1 MISAVAR
8 IVDDTQ
14 ARIRETII
22 THMPKEA
29 EITRI
34 EFEGPRLAIYVKNV
48 GLLLEQSH
56 IVTEIVNLLHK
67 RVVIRSDP
75 SIRLKETEAER
86 LIKGIVPT
94 EADITE
100 INFDPSLGEVVIEAK
115 KPGLAIG
122 KDGSTLQEIIK
133 KTSWRPRVL
142 RAPPLPSK
150 IIASSRHILH
160 SESEE
165 RSRIFRDVG
174 ERIFRPRLAKTSS
187 VFFTPLGGFHEVGR
201 SAMLVETEESCV
213 LMDCGISAGADLPI
227 YAYPRLDSD
236 EFEIEKL
243 DAVIISHAH
252 LDHCGLVP
260 FLYKYGYDGPVY
272 CSEPTSVL
280 MTLLQLD
287 YLDIFGKEGGH
298 PPYDQKDVREAVLH
312 TIPVK
317 YGVVTD
323 VAPDIKLT
331 LHNAGHI
338 IGSSIV
344 HLHIGE
350 GLHNVVYSVDWDT
363 PVTVID
369 PDGFVQIK
377 KIGELVDALMLQHK
391 PSKGFVERTPNL
403 EGWKTFAFDPE
414 TYETRVVPITSFLRH
429 PVTEDLYEVRTTTGR
444 RVRVTGSHNVFVAR
458 NGHITAT
465 PTRYLLKGDYIIAAR
480 NIPRLD
486 HVQPIVELD
495 EREFHVFWN
504 NKINLRSMLAQHAT
518 KVASSFPNNQREIMR
533 WIREHYERGAYRTEI
548 ARKYHAKASRV
559 RETFNQLGIIDSPRL
574 KANLPKRFELTPQ
587 FARFLGY
594 FASEGST
601 EGNTVVVTN
610 YSKEIRDDC
619 ISTIQPLFDC
629 SLFEDNR
636 EVRFYSRSLKKLLAV
651 IGALGSA
658 YTKRVPPS
666 ILSGPD
672 INVCEFL
679 RGYFV
684 GDGSLRI
691 RSTGCSISANSKS
704 EHLLQDVAFLLLRIG
719 VPVTFDYNRTAR
731 MYGINIYGMD
741 GIRRFLDNVKIEDWS
756 RALIAVNPRMSK
768 SAYWDRTPLKALSPI
783 LQARLAKTAY
793 KNAKSVGRGQLASL
807 LQFAERDDL
816 RISSSPFIYDEV
828 KDVRKVKPTR
838 PFVYDLS
845 VSGHENFLGGSGFLF
860 LHNTGDFKFGRT
872 MLLEPA
878 TCSFPRAETLIMEST
893 YGAPED
899 VMSDRETVEGR
910 LAQLVNETAE
920 KGGRVLIPTLAVG
933 RAQEIMLV
941 LNAYMKDK
949 RIKELPIFLE
959 GMISEATAIHTA
971 YPEYLSR
978 DLREQILYKDINPF
992 QSDYFTNVDHPS
1004 EREKIATGPPCIVL
1018 ATSGMMEGG
1027 PAIDYFRYMAPDE
1040 KNTLIFVSYQV
1051 EGTLGNRLK
1060 NGAREV
1066 SLMGRNG
1073 KVEAIKV
1080 NLRVDSVEG
1089 FSGHSDRNQL
1099 LGFLKR
1105 VSPRPSRVIMG
1116 HGERRKTDLFAHQ
1129 VSRILRLRTT
1139 APDIMETLRLR

>member
-1 MISAVAR
+1 MAK

-48 GLLLEQSH
+48 GLLLEQTH

-86 LIKGIVPT
+86 LIKGIVPA
-94 EADITE
+94 EAEITE
-100 INFDPSLGEVVIEAK
+100 LNFDPSLGEVVIESK

-133 KTSWRPRVL
+133 TTSWRPRVL

-174 ERIFRPRLAKTSS
+174 ERIFRPRLGKTSS

-201 SAMLVETEESCV
+201 SAMLVHTEESCV
-213 LMDCGISAGADLPI
+213 LLDCGISAGADLPI

-236 EFEIEKL
+236 DFDIEKL
-243 DAVIISHAH
+243 DAVILSHAH
-252 LDHCGLVP
+252 LDHCGLIP
-260 FLYKYGYDGPVY
+260 ILYKYGYDGPIY
-272 CSEPTSVL
+272 CSEPTAVL

-298 PPYDQKDVREAVLH
+298 PPYDQKDVRETVLH
-312 TIPVK
+312 TIPIK

-338 IGSSIV
+338 IGSSII

-350 GLHNVVYSVDWDT
+350 GLHN
-363 PVTVID
+363 
-369 PDGFVQIK
+369 
-377 KIGELVDALMLQHK
+377 A
-391 PSKGFVERTPNL
+391 
-403 EGWKTFAFDPE
+403 
-414 TYETRVVPITSFLRH
+414 
-429 PVTEDLYEVRTTTGR
+429 
-444 RVRVTGSHNVFVAR
+444 
-458 NGHITAT
+458 
-465 PTRYLLKGDYIIAAR
+465 
-480 NIPRLD
+480 
-486 HVQPIVELD
+486 
-495 EREFHVFWN
+495 
-504 NKINLRSMLAQHAT
+504 
-518 KVASSFPNNQREIMR
+518 
-533 WIREHYERGAYRTEI
+533 
-548 ARKYHAKASRV
+548 
-559 RETFNQLGIIDSPRL
+559 
-574 KANLPKRFELTPQ
+574 
-587 FARFLGY
+587 
-594 FASEGST
+594 
-601 EGNTVVVTN
+601 
-610 YSKEIRDDC
+610 
-619 ISTIQPLFDC
+619 
-629 SLFEDNR
+629 
-636 EVRFYSRSLKKLLAV
+636 
-651 IGALGSA
+651 
-658 YTKRVPPS
+658 
-666 ILSGPD
+666 
-672 INVCEFL
+672 
-679 RGYFV
+679 
-684 GDGSLRI
+684 
-691 RSTGCSISANSKS
+691 
-704 EHLLQDVAFLLLRIG
+704 
-719 VPVTFDYNRTAR
+719 
-731 MYGINIYGMD
+731 IY
-741 GIRRFLDNVKIEDWS
+741 
-756 RALIAVNPRMSK
+756 
-768 SAYWDRTPLKALSPI
+768 
-783 LQARLAKTAY
+783 
-793 KNAKSVGRGQLASL
+793 
-807 LQFAERDDL
+807 
-816 RISSSPFIYDEV
+816 
-828 KDVRKVKPTR
+828 
-838 PFVYDLS
+838 
-845 VSGHENFLGGSGFLF
+845 
-860 LHNTGDFKFGRT
+860 TGDFKFGRT

-910 LAQLVNETAE
+910 LAQIVNETAE

-941 LNAYMKDK
+941 LNAYMKNK
-949 RIKELPIFLE
+949 RIKELPIFVE

-1004 EREKIATGPPCIVL
+1004 EREKIATGPPCIIL

-1027 PAIDYFRYMAPDE
+1027 PAIDYFRYMAGDE
-1040 KNTLIFVSYQV
+1040 KNTLVFVSYQV

-1073 KVEAIKV
+1073 KVEALKV

-1105 VSPRPSRVIMG
+1105 VSPRPTRVIMG

-1129 VSRILRLRTT
+1129 VSRILRLRTV
-1139 APDIMETLRLR
+1139 APDNLETLRLR

>member
-1 MISAVAR
+1 MAR

-14 ARIRETII
+14 VKIRETIV

-48 GLLLEQSH
+48 GLLLEQSY

-75 SIRLKETEAER
+75 SIRLKEIESER
-86 LIKGIVPT
+86 LIKGIVPA

-122 KDGSTLQEIIK
+122 KDGSTLQEIIR

-160 SESEE
+160 SETEE

-187 VFFTPLGGFHEVGR
+187 VFLTPLGGFHEVGR

-213 LMDCGISAGADLPI
+213 MMDCGISAGADLPM
-227 YAYPRLDSD
+227 YAYPRIDCD
-236 EFEIEKL
+236 DFDIEKL

-252 LDHCGLVP
+252 LDHCGFVP
-260 FLYKYGYDGPVY
+260 FLYKYGYDGPIY
-272 CSEPTSVL
+272 CSEPTAVL

-298 PPYDQKDVREAVLH
+298 PPYDQKDVRETVLH

-350 GLHNVVYSVDWDT
+350 GLHNVVYS
-363 PVTVID
+363 
-369 PDGFVQIK
+369 
-377 KIGELVDALMLQHK
+377 
-391 PSKGFVERTPNL
+391 
-403 EGWKTFAFDPE
+403 
-414 TYETRVVPITSFLRH
+414 
-429 PVTEDLYEVRTTTGR
+429 
-444 RVRVTGSHNVFVAR
+444 
-458 NGHITAT
+458 
-465 PTRYLLKGDYIIAAR
+465 
-480 NIPRLD
+480 
-486 HVQPIVELD
+486 
-495 EREFHVFWN
+495 
-504 NKINLRSMLAQHAT
+504 
-518 KVASSFPNNQREIMR
+518 
-533 WIREHYERGAYRTEI
+533 
-548 ARKYHAKASRV
+548 
-559 RETFNQLGIIDSPRL
+559 
-574 KANLPKRFELTPQ
+574 
-587 FARFLGY
+587 
-594 FASEGST
+594 
-601 EGNTVVVTN
+601 
-610 YSKEIRDDC
+610 
-619 ISTIQPLFDC
+619 
-629 SLFEDNR
+629 
-636 EVRFYSRSLKKLLAV
+636 
-651 IGALGSA
+651 
-658 YTKRVPPS
+658 
-666 ILSGPD
+666 
-672 INVCEFL
+672 
-679 RGYFV
+679 
-684 GDGSLRI
+684 
-691 RSTGCSISANSKS
+691 
-704 EHLLQDVAFLLLRIG
+704 
-719 VPVTFDYNRTAR
+719 
-731 MYGINIYGMD
+731 
-741 GIRRFLDNVKIEDWS
+741 
-756 RALIAVNPRMSK
+756 
-768 SAYWDRTPLKALSPI
+768 
-783 LQARLAKTAY
+783 
-793 KNAKSVGRGQLASL
+793 
-807 LQFAERDDL
+807 
-816 RISSSPFIYDEV
+816 
-828 KDVRKVKPTR
+828 
-838 PFVYDLS
+838 
-845 VSGHENFLGGSGFLF
+845 
-860 LHNTGDFKFGRT
+860 GDFKFGRT

-910 LAQLVNETAE
+910 LAKIVNETAE

-941 LNAYMKDK
+941 LNAYMKNK
-949 RIKELPIFLE
+949 LIKELPIFLE

-978 DLREQILYKDINPF
+978 DLREQILYKDVNPF

-1004 EREKIATGPPCIVL
+1004 EREKIATGPPCIIL

-1027 PAIDYFRYMAPDE
+1027 PAIDYFRYMAADE
-1040 KNTLIFVSYQV
+1040 KNTLVFVSYQV

-1073 KVEAIKV
+1073 KVEALKV

-1099 LGFLKR
+1099 IAFLKR
-1105 VSPRPSRVIMG
+1105 VSPRPSRVVMG

-1129 VSRILRLRTT
+1129 VSRFLKLRTV
-1139 APDIMETLRLR
+1139 APDLLETLRLR

>member
-1 MISAVAR
+1 VSAVAK

-14 ARIRETII
+14 ARIRETIV

-48 GLLLEQSH
+48 GLLLEQSY

-67 RVVIRSDP
+67 RVVVRSDP
-75 SIRLKETEAER
+75 SIRLKETESER
-86 LIKGIVPT
+86 LIKGIVPA

-174 ERIFRPRLAKTSS
+174 ERIFRPRLSKTAS

-213 LMDCGISAGADLPI
+213 LMDCGISAGADLPL
-227 YAYPRLDSD
+227 YAYPRIDSD
-236 EFEIEKL
+236 DFDIDKL

-252 LDHCGLVP
+252 LDHCGFVP
-260 FLYKYGYDGPVY
+260 FLYKYGYDGPIY

-350 GLHNVVYSVDWDT
+350 GLHNVVY
-363 PVTVID
+363 
-369 PDGFVQIK
+369 
-377 KIGELVDALMLQHK
+377 
-391 PSKGFVERTPNL
+391 
-403 EGWKTFAFDPE
+403 
-414 TYETRVVPITSFLRH
+414 
-429 PVTEDLYEVRTTTGR
+429 
-444 RVRVTGSHNVFVAR
+444 
-458 NGHITAT
+458 
-465 PTRYLLKGDYIIAAR
+465 
-480 NIPRLD
+480 
-486 HVQPIVELD
+486 
-495 EREFHVFWN
+495 
-504 NKINLRSMLAQHAT
+504 
-518 KVASSFPNNQREIMR
+518 
-533 WIREHYERGAYRTEI
+533 
-548 ARKYHAKASRV
+548 
-559 RETFNQLGIIDSPRL
+559 
-574 KANLPKRFELTPQ
+574 
-587 FARFLGY
+587 
-594 FASEGST
+594 
-601 EGNTVVVTN
+601 
-610 YSKEIRDDC
+610 
-619 ISTIQPLFDC
+619 
-629 SLFEDNR
+629 
-636 EVRFYSRSLKKLLAV
+636 
-651 IGALGSA
+651 
-658 YTKRVPPS
+658 
-666 ILSGPD
+666 
-672 INVCEFL
+672 
-679 RGYFV
+679 
-684 GDGSLRI
+684 
-691 RSTGCSISANSKS
+691 
-704 EHLLQDVAFLLLRIG
+704 
-719 VPVTFDYNRTAR
+719 
-731 MYGINIYGMD
+731 
-741 GIRRFLDNVKIEDWS
+741 
-756 RALIAVNPRMSK
+756 
-768 SAYWDRTPLKALSPI
+768 
-783 LQARLAKTAY
+783 
-793 KNAKSVGRGQLASL
+793 
-807 LQFAERDDL
+807 
-816 RISSSPFIYDEV
+816 
-828 KDVRKVKPTR
+828 
-838 PFVYDLS
+838 
-845 VSGHENFLGGSGFLF
+845 
-860 LHNTGDFKFGRT
+860 TGDFKFGRT

-878 TCSFPRAETLIMEST
+878 TCSFPRAESLIMEST

-899 VMSDRETVEGR
+899 VMSDRETVEGK
-910 LAQLVNETAE
+910 LAKIVNETAE

-941 LNAYMKDK
+941 LNAYMKNK
-949 RIKELPIFLE
+949 QIKELPIFLE

-978 DLREQILYKDINPF
+978 DLREQILYKDVNPF

-1004 EREKIATGPPCIVL
+1004 EREKIATGPPCIIL

-1040 KNTLIFVSYQV
+1040 KNTLVFVSYQV

-1066 SLMGRNG
+1066 SLMGRTG
-1073 KVEAIKV
+1073 KVEALKV

-1099 LGFLKR
+1099 IAFLKR

-1129 VSRILRLRTT
+1129 VSRFLKLRTV
-1139 APDIMETLRLR
+1139 APDVLETLRLR

>member
-1 MISAVAR
+1 MAR

-14 ARIRETII
+14 VRIRETIV

-48 GLLLEQSH
+48 GLLLEQSY

-67 RVVIRSDP
+67 RVVVRSDP
-75 SIRLKETEAER
+75 SIRLKETESER
-86 LIKGIVPT
+86 LIKGIVPA
-94 EADITE
+94 EAEITE

-174 ERIFRPRLAKTSS
+174 ERIFRPRLSKTSS

-213 LMDCGISAGADLPI
+213 LMDCGISAGANLPL
-227 YAYPRLDSD
+227 YAYPRIDSD
-236 EFEIEKL
+236 DFDIEKL

-252 LDHCGLVP
+252 LDHCGFVP

-350 GLHNVVYSVDWDT
+350 GLHNVVYS
-363 PVTVID
+363 
-369 PDGFVQIK
+369 
-377 KIGELVDALMLQHK
+377 
-391 PSKGFVERTPNL
+391 
-403 EGWKTFAFDPE
+403 
-414 TYETRVVPITSFLRH
+414 
-429 PVTEDLYEVRTTTGR
+429 
-444 RVRVTGSHNVFVAR
+444 
-458 NGHITAT
+458 
-465 PTRYLLKGDYIIAAR
+465 
-480 NIPRLD
+480 
-486 HVQPIVELD
+486 
-495 EREFHVFWN
+495 
-504 NKINLRSMLAQHAT
+504 
-518 KVASSFPNNQREIMR
+518 
-533 WIREHYERGAYRTEI
+533 
-548 ARKYHAKASRV
+548 
-559 RETFNQLGIIDSPRL
+559 
-574 KANLPKRFELTPQ
+574 
-587 FARFLGY
+587 
-594 FASEGST
+594 
-601 EGNTVVVTN
+601 
-610 YSKEIRDDC
+610 
-619 ISTIQPLFDC
+619 
-629 SLFEDNR
+629 
-636 EVRFYSRSLKKLLAV
+636 
-651 IGALGSA
+651 
-658 YTKRVPPS
+658 
-666 ILSGPD
+666 
-672 INVCEFL
+672 
-679 RGYFV
+679 
-684 GDGSLRI
+684 
-691 RSTGCSISANSKS
+691 
-704 EHLLQDVAFLLLRIG
+704 
-719 VPVTFDYNRTAR
+719 
-731 MYGINIYGMD
+731 
-741 GIRRFLDNVKIEDWS
+741 
-756 RALIAVNPRMSK
+756 
-768 SAYWDRTPLKALSPI
+768 
-783 LQARLAKTAY
+783 
-793 KNAKSVGRGQLASL
+793 
-807 LQFAERDDL
+807 
-816 RISSSPFIYDEV
+816 
-828 KDVRKVKPTR
+828 
-838 PFVYDLS
+838 
-845 VSGHENFLGGSGFLF
+845 
-860 LHNTGDFKFGRT
+860 GDFKFGRT

-910 LAQLVNETAE
+910 LAKIVNETAE
-920 KGGRVLIPTLAVG
+920 RGGRILIPTLAVG

-941 LNAYMKDK
+941 LNAYMKNK
-949 RIKELPIFLE
+949 QIKELPIFLE

-1027 PAIDYFRYMAPDE
+1027 PAIDYFRYMAGDE
-1040 KNTLIFVSYQV
+1040 KNSLVFVSYQV

-1060 NGAREV
+1060 NGARDV

-1073 KVEAIKV
+1073 KVEALKV
-1080 NLRVDSVEG
+1080 NLHVDSVEG

-1099 LGFLKR
+1099 LAFLKR

-1129 VSRILRLRTT
+1129 VSRMFKLRTV
-1139 APDIMETLRLR
+1139 APDVLETLRLR